1 MILGHGANTMTLD
14 EARMK
19 LCAQAKLLGHE
30 CNPTMLASSLR
41 HHLVGGGKGSNHD
54 DMVAQQSKDA
64 IIYVTIVVVFYVA
77 IVLLLI
83 GTNLRAGGAGRGARF
98 KKHVVEFTE
107 GSGAENR
114 LVPSSSRNSPA
125 SSSGA
130 ATAIVDMDED
140 IVDV

>member
-1 MILGHGANTMTLD
+1 MIIGHGANTMTLE
-14 EARMK
+14 EARLK
-19 LCAQAKLLGHE
+19 LCAQAKILGHD
-30 CNPTMLASSLR
+30 CSPSMIANTMH
-41 HHLVGGGKGSNHD
+41 HHLGGMHGQLGHD

-114 LVPSSSRNSPA
+114 LVAA
-125 SSSGA
+125 SSGTPA
-130 ATAIVDMDED
+130 VRPTPPDMDED